1 MAAKSPHPEIY
12 IFKRTTKMTSE
23 ISPLRHLRTLA
34 LCLAAAVTLTVG
46 TLSAQSQTSSPKAP
60 SDVSITPSANE
71 ASETHPWTIEQLIP
85 LTVSEAWA
93 RSGKNEDKFFDMVQ
107 DLAAFSAQ
115 KRGLVLPENE
125 ATGRRAGELIKRA
138 AAADRG
144 QLLYAVVDQAVRRV
158 GTKATATK

>member
-1 MAAKSPHPEIY
+1 
-12 IFKRTTKMTSE
+12 MTVE
-23 ISPLRHLRTLA
+23 ISPLRYLRTLA
-34 LCLAAAVTLTVG
+34 LCLAAAATLTVG
-46 TLSAQSQTSSPKAP
+46 TLSAQSSSPKSP

-71 ASETHPWTIEQLIP
+71 APETHPWTIEQLIP

-144 QLLYAVVDQAVRRV
+144 QLLYAVVDQAVRKV
-158 GTKATATK
+158 GTKASGTK

>member
-1 MAAKSPHPEIY
+1 M
-12 IFKRTTKMTSE
+12 
-23 ISPLRHLRTLA
+23 RHLRTLA
-34 LCLAAAVTLTVG
+34 LSLAAAAAFAPTFAG
-46 TLSAQSQTSSPKAP
+46 AAQTPSKVPAPTQKSSPVNIKATA
-60 SDVSITPSANE
+60 DE
-71 ASETHPWTIEQLIP
+71 APETQTWTIAQLLP